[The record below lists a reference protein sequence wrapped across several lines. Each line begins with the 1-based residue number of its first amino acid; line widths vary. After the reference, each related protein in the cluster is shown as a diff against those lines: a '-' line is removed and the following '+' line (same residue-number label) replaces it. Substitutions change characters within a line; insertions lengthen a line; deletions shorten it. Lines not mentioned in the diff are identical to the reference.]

1 MTRIVAVRG
10 ALPPNHHSQAEIT
23 DAFARACLPEGA
35 SRLLLDRLH
44 ASARVESRH
53 LTLPLERY
61 AKLDGFGAANDA
73 FVETAVELG
82 VEAVGGALRDAG
94 VLPEDV
100 DMILFTSVTGVA
112 APSVDARLA
121 GRLGLRPDVKRIPVF
136 GLGCVAGAAGI
147 ARLHDYLRGWPDHL
161 AVLLSVELCSLTL
174 QRGDASIANMV
185 ASALFGDGATAVV
198 ACGDEWRPRRTGST
212 ASSVAFR
219 AAGANGASATTRP
232 AGPAGFSP
240 TNPANITKPTNGSSA
255 AHHRLPLSE
264 PSTSSGAAWS
274 SPATGAPVTHQWLP
288 EPLGALGVPESP
300 ASTTGPTVVASRSH
314 LYPDS
319 EHVMGWHVGDT
330 GFRVVLDASVPEVV
344 RTYLADDVHGFLGDH
359 GLRVEDVT
367 AWVCHPGGPKVLEAV
382 AETLRLPEG
391 ALDLTWRSLA
401 AIGNLSS
408 SSVLHVLRDTLAL
421 RPPPPG
427 TPGLLLAMGP
437 GFCSELVLLR
447 W

>member
-10 ALPPNHHSQAEIT
+10 ALPPNRHPQAEIT
-23 DAFARACLPEGA
+23 EAFARVCLPEGA
-35 SRLLLDRLH
+35 NRRLLDRLH
-44 ASARVESRH
+44 TSARVESRH
-53 LTLPLERY
+53 LTLPLEQY
-61 AKLDGFGAANDA
+61 AKLDGFGAANDI

-82 VEAVGGALRDAG
+82 TEALGGALEEAG
-94 VLPEDV
+94 VLPEEV

-112 APSVDARLA
+112 APSVDARVA

-147 ARLHDYLRGWPDHL
+147 ARLHDYLHGWPEQL

-174 QRGDASIANMV
+174 QRGDASVANMV

-198 ACGDEWRPRRTGST
+198 ACGDEWRPRCTGSPVT
-212 ASSVAFR
+212 SR
-219 AAGANGASATTRP
+219 AGAVSGAAATTRPVGPAGSCPAASAPAAAWP
-232 AGPAGFSP
+232 AGPAG
-240 TNPANITKPTNGSSA
+240 
-255 AHHRLPLSE
+255 
-264 PSTSSGAAWS
+264 S
-274 SPATGAPVTHQWLP
+274 SPSGG
-288 EPLGALGVPESP
+288 EP
-300 ASTTGPTVVASRSH
+300 ASHRPCGRAAPAVVASRSH
-314 LYPDS
+314 LYPGS
-319 EHVMGWHVGDT
+319 EHVMGWQVGDT

-344 RTYLADDVHGFLGDH
+344 RTYLADDVRDFLADH
-359 GLRVEDVT
+359 DLSSEEVT

-382 AETLRLPEG
+382 AETLRLPED

-427 TPGLLLAMGP
+427 TPGVLLAMGP